1 MTRDTQPTFGLIP
14 KEAEDPNNAAR
25 VEQLALFVNVARS
38 NTQAAAVLGKFTLSS
53 QVMSELGKPPYNQVA
68 GNQQL
73 FNALTFDQKMTYAAA
88 LILHH
93 KDDEEALS
101 DIETTK
107 AVRTETA
114 AEPPESTFLDIANR
128 QDRRRLIRIQVV
140 ATEIGRYAQNNLMQ
154 NIPPT
159 LEELRLPSAE
169 AA

>member
-25 VEQLALFVNVARS
+25 VERLALFVNVARS
-38 NTQAAAVLGKFTLSS
+38 NTLAAAVLGEFTLSS
-53 QVMSELGKPPYNQVA
+53 QVVGELDKPPYNEMA
-68 GNQQL
+68 GDQQL
-73 FNALTFDQKMTYAAA
+73 FNTLTFDQKMTYAAA

-107 AVRTETA
+107 AVRKEIA
-114 AEPPESTFLDIANR
+114 EEPPESTFLDIANR
-128 QDRRRLIRIQVV
+128 QDRRRFIRIQVI
-140 ATEIGRYAQNNLMQ
+140 ATEIGQYAQGNLIQ

-159 LEELRLPSAE
+159 LEELRLPPAE